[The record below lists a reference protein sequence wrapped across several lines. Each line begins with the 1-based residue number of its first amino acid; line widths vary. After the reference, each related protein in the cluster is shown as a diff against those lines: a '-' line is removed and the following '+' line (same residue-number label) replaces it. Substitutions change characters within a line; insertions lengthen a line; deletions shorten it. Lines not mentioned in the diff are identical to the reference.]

1 MKSSVYRP
9 ILMESSHSPTSCLLV
24 LPYLCEEL
32 TNFFNELGLR
42 INLSSRQTISSNLG
56 RLLRSR
62 CQQSIIRWYRASG
75 QSIGPGNL

>member
-1 MKSSVYRP
+1 MGTKQEKTR
-9 ILMESSHSPTSCLLV
+9 LTLTPTDTLNNPTTHGIV
-24 LPYLCEEL
+24 LPSMA
-32 TNFFNELGLR
+32 R
-42 INLSSRQTISSNLG
+42 PTISSNLG

>member
-1 MKSSVYRP
+1 MLELKTNVPKKYV
-9 ILMESSHSPTSCLLV
+9 LHVKTSLV
-24 LPYLCEEL
+24 WVSYLCDEL
-32 TNFFNELGLR
+32 TSFFNELGLR
-42 INLSSRQTISSNLG
+42 MSLSNRQTISSNLG

>member
-1 MKSSVYRP
+1 M
-9 ILMESSHSPTSCLLV
+9 LLFFMNS
-24 LPYLCEEL
+24 YLCEEL
-32 TNFFNELGLR
+32 TSFFNELGLR
-42 INLSSRQTISSNLG
+42 MSLSSRQTISSNLG